1 LPNNHGLEFYQVL
14 QMGPLGIVLH
24 LSSFLAPALAVALV
38 VALMARV
45 VFAQQAA
52 GRAWWVPVA
61 INLIVGVLVLA
72 AGAWYF
78 GVDGKMVTYAALVIA
93 IGTSQWVCIR
103 GWRG

>member
-1 LPNNHGLEFYQVL
+1 
-14 QMGPLGIVLH
+14 MGPLDIALH

-38 VALMARV
+38 VGLMARFM
-45 VFAQQAA
+45 FAQRAA

-61 INLIVGVLVLA
+61 INLIVGALVLA

-78 GVDGKMVTYAALVIA
+78 GVDGKMVTYAAMAVA
-93 IGTSQWVCIR
+93 IGTSQWACIR